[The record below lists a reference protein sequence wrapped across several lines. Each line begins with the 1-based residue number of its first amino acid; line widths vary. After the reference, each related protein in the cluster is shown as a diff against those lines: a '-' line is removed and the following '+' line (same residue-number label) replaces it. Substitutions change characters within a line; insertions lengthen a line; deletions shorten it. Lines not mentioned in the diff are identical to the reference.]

1 MNNDTVNM
9 FFFFGLF
16 PELRI
21 RIRMDP
27 ELWSGPGFIVLD
39 QEKIKEQIYN
49 LFVLLSLGL
58 GILDCVYCTGTSMK

>member
-1 MNNDTVNM
+1 
-9 FFFFGLF
+9 
-16 PELRI
+16 
-21 RIRMDP
+21 MDP

-39 QEKIKEQIYN
+39 QEKIKEPIYN